1 MEPFGVDGGIEAL
14 DVTPSRMLVRVR
26 LIVGSKAYSH
36 YVVRPE
42 DLFYGSRD
50 GGLRFVLGEV
60 VDD

>member
-1 MEPFGVDGGIEAL
+1 MEPFGVDGGIKTL
-14 DVTPSRMLVRVR
+14 DVAPSRVLVRVR
-26 LIVGSKAYSH
+26 LVVGSKTYSH

-42 DLFYGSRD
+42 DLFYSSRN